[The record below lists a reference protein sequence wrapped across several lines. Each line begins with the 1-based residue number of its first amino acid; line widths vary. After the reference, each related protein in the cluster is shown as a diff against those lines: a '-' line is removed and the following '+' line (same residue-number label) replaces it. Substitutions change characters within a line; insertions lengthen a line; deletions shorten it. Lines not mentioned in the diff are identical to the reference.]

1 VSAHLHWHHFLS
13 ACGTDTH
20 NHAETSLNTIS
31 RLANIITS
39 FNTAHNMIHTGS
51 NYSMVLG
58 HCHRFSIIVMSALYL
73 KKHFTYV
80 KQVPCAHFTTASA
93 SILAQLRRFI
103 NHLLTY
109 LLTYLPVL
117 TSAVTEAH
125 SSTINLARSL
135 TTSMDTK
142 AVILSGDQ
150 AIWSGLAYWRIMS
163 SCRIYDNQSAKVKLW

>member
-1 VSAHLHWHHFLS
+1 
-13 ACGTDTH
+13 
-20 NHAETSLNTIS
+20 
-31 RLANIITS
+31 
-39 FNTAHNMIHTGS
+39 MIHTGS

-109 LLTYLPVL
+109 LLTGTYFCSHWSTLLHHQP
-117 TSAVTEAH
+117 
-125 SSTINLARSL
+125 STITDYKHGHQGCNTVRWSSDLIRTCILAHY
-135 TTSMDTK
+135 
-142 AVILSGDQ
+142 VI
-150 AIWSGLAYWRIMS
+150 
-163 SCRIYDNQSAKVKLW
+163 V